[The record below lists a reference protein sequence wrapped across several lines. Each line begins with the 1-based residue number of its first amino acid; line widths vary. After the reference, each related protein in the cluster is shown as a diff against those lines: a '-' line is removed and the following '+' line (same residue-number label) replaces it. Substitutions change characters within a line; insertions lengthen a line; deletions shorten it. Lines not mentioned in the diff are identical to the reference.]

1 MLPTQIST
9 VSIDGREFL
18 IKRDDLIDPFLSG
31 NKYRKLST
39 LLQTPSNAISRVV
52 SYGGT
57 QSNAMLSI
65 AKVCHD
71 KKWEFLY
78 YSKPLSSVQKRSP
91 SGNYRYALEL
101 GMQHVEI
108 EHTLYKNFIAS
119 LTMQEDV
126 DTIIVHQGGA
136 VASAKA
142 GVEKLAAEIKEQV
155 APDIALA
162 TPSGTGTTALFLAH
176 ALPQYRIYTT
186 PCVGD
191 ALYLKEQMRSLAPIP
206 SNLIILQSEKKYAFG
221 KPHKEFLDIYIKL
234 KEQTA
239 VEFDLLYAP
248 LMWKM
253 LLERTDEKICYI
265 HSGGVMGNESMI
277 ERYGKLGFRVQGS
290 GLEER

>member
-1 MLPTQIST
+1 MLPTPLST
-9 VSIDGREFL
+9 VIMDGREFL
-18 IKRDDLIDPFLSG
+18 VKRDDLIDPFLSG
-31 NKYRKLST
+31 NKYRKLYT
-39 LLQTPSNAISRVV
+39 LLHTPSDAISRVV

-91 SGNYRYALEL
+91 KGNYRYALEL
-101 GMQHVEI
+101 GMQHIEI
-108 EHTLYKNFIAS
+108 DHTLYKEFIAS
-119 LTMQEDV
+119 LTIREDA
-126 DTIIVHQGGA
+126 DTLIVHQGGA
-136 VASAKA
+136 MAGAKA
-142 GVEKLAAEIKEQV
+142 GVEKLAAEIKKQV
-155 APDIALA
+155 APGIALA

-186 PCVGD
+186 PSVGD

-221 KPHKEFLDIYIKL
+221 KPHPEFLQLYTKL
-234 KEQTA
+234 KEQTGI
-239 VEFDLLYAP
+239 EFDLLYAP

-253 LLERTDEKICYI
+253 LLECTDEKVCYI

-277 ERYGKLGFRVQGS
+277 ERYGKLGFRVQGL